1 MKPRKRISKLDV
13 LIIIS
18 ILTCLLLIT
27 SIAMIQPLMLLPIMI
42 ILLVI
47 TVLILV
53 KIRSFHKL
61 IARILHD
68 GYYNNVDVSAQ
79 KGLLQLGIPV
89 VAVAKNTV
97 LWYNKAFKDTLLNSQ
112 DITIE
117 NIYNVL
123 PQYSLE
129 EAKNG
134 VNIECNNEMYTLFHN
149 DLLGENEIYFIYL
162 IKDTKLKQI
171 EQEYKNSRP
180 SVMIIAIDTYDEILK
195 EMKESDKAKLTSK
208 IDNALE
214 QFIGN
219 TSGILKRTSA
229 SRYLAIV
236 EERHMQEI
244 IKSRFTILDNV
255 RQLTKENA
263 SVSLS
268 IGVGHDGDTLKDC
281 ETMAMQAL
289 DMALGRGGDQA
300 AVKSKDGI
308 AFFGGVL
315 HSVENNSRV
324 RSRIIANALKEL
336 MRQSDNIVI
345 SGHKMSDLDS
355 VGAAAGVYRFAKAC
369 DKPACIVI
377 NDEKTMAK
385 MLIDRLREEDVEF
398 IHPDGAENLIGKNT
412 LVVIVD
418 THLKALIENPKIY
431 EIANNVV
438 VIDHHRLCV
447 GYIEDSVIFYHEPSC
462 SSASEMVAELL
473 QYIQFN
479 KSNKITQGE
488 AQAMLAG
495 IMLDTRNFAVHT
507 GVRTFEAS
515 AFLRR
520 MGAQTAQTKM
530 LFNSSFEHYINK
542 SELVKKAEIYKG
554 CAIVA
559 TELETI
565 DYNEIIPQ
573 AANDLLTING
583 VSASFVAVKH
593 NEKIMIS
600 ARSMGE
606 VNVQV
611 IMEKLGGGGHLTMA
625 ATQMRNT
632 SIEDAKQMLIHAIEE
647 YETKEKTESRKSKK

>member
-1 MKPRKRISKLDV
+1 MKHRRKLSKLDV

-18 ILTCLLLIT
+18 ILTCLLLT
-27 SIAMIQPLMLLPIMI
+27 VSIAIISPLLLIPVMVFF
-42 ILLVI
+42 LVI
-47 TVLILV
+47 AILII
-53 KIRSFHKL
+53 IRISFFHKV

-68 GYYNNVDVSAQ
+68 GNYSDIAGAQ
-79 KGLLQLGIPV
+79 KGLVQLEIPV
-89 VAVAKNTV
+89 VAVAKKTI
-97 LWYNKAFKDTLLNSQ
+97 LWYNKAFKDNLLNSQ
-112 DITIE
+112 DISFDSIS
-117 NIYNVL
+117 NLL
-123 PQYSLE
+123 PQYNLQ
-129 EAKNG
+129 EAKYG
-134 VNIECNNEMYTLFHN
+134 VDISCNDEMYTVYRN
-149 DLLGENEIYFIYL
+149 DLVGENEIYFLYL
-162 IKDTKLKQI
+162 IKDTKLKQTA
-171 EQEYKNSRP
+171 QEYKDSRP
-180 SVMIIAIDTYDEILK
+180 SVMIIAIDAYDEILK

-219 TSGILKRTSA
+219 TTGVLKRTSA

-236 EERHMQEI
+236 EERHMQQI
-244 IKSRFTILDNV
+244 IKSRFTVLDNV

-263 SVSLS
+263 FVSLS
-268 IGVGHDGDTLKDC
+268 IGAGHGGDTLKEC

-308 AFFGGVL
+308 AFYGGVL
-315 HSVENNSRV
+315 HSVENNSKV

-369 DKPACIVI
+369 EKQACIVI

-385 MLIDRLREEDVEF
+385 KLIDQLRDEEVEF
-398 IHPDGAENLIGKNT
+398 VHPDGAEELIGKNS

-418 THLKALIENPKIY
+418 THLKDLTENPKIY
-431 EIANNVV
+431 DIAQNVV

-479 KSNKITQGE
+479 KTNKITQCE

-530 LFNSSFEHYINK
+530 LFNSSFEQYINR
-542 SELVKKAEIYKG
+542 SELVKKAEVYKN

-559 TELETI
+559 QETEEL
-565 DYNEIIPQ
+565 DFSEIIPQ
-573 AANDLLTING
+573 AANDLLSIEG
-583 VSASFVAVKH
+583 VSASFVAVKY

-625 ATQMRNT
+625 ATQMKDT
-632 SIEDAKQMLIHAIEE
+632 SLEEAKQMIMQAIEE
-647 YETKEKTESRKSKK
+647 YEMNEKTENRKSKK